1 MKKLKDISLEE
12 LNQKY
17 TDLIRPTNFIH
28 VFKSDDEFRE
38 WARFLEIKS
47 QEIKNPAQL
56 VNVQNEYD
64 SLKPVVDQ
72 IYNDTHA
79 QEVLAELKEDL
90 LNINKTLWNI
100 EDIIRDHEREDRFD
114 SDFIE
119 LARSVYFTNDER
131 AEVKKQIN
139 ELTGSALVEEKSYQ
153 EYN

>member
-1 MKKLKDISLEE
+1 MKIEVSNGEIID
-12 LNQKY
+12 KY
-17 TDLIRPTNFIH
+17 TI
-28 VFKSDDEFRE
+28 
-38 WARFLEIKS
+38 LEIKL
-47 QEIKNPAQL
+47 QEIKDADKL
-56 VNVQNEYD
+56 DNVQTEYD

-79 QEVLAELKEDL
+79 QEVLAELKLDL

-100 EDIIRDHEREDRFD
+100 EDIIRDHEREERFD

-119 LARSVYFTNDER
+119 LARSVYYTNDER

-139 ELTGSALVEEKSYQ
+139 QLTGSTLVEEKSYQ